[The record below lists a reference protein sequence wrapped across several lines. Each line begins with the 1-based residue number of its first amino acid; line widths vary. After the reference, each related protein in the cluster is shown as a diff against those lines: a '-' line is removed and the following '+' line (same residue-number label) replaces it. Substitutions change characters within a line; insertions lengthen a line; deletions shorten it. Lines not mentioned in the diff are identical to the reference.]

1 MSHIIAIKPLS
12 QHPTAVRQR
21 RLRLENA
28 PCIDRK
34 EAADRKKCR
43 AKIDSRKRKLAEIR
57 YQPKQTVARWNE
69 AVRHHTRGRD
79 TGYAAI
85 AMEIP
90 EWIVAEF
97 FFEIDAWKFDPK
109 SIREHLAA
117 VNARIM
123 ARKRGAK

>member
-1 MSHIIAIKPLS
+1 MSQLIATKPLS
-12 QHPTAVRQR
+12 QLPAEVKLRQMVLDGNQTIEKYRASAR
-21 RLRLENA
+21 RLKRSKL
-28 PCIDRK
+28 D
-34 EAADRKKCR
+34 
-43 AKIDSRKRKLAEIR
+43 AKYRSKNERR
-57 YQPKQTVARWNE
+57 YHPRQTVARWNE

-79 TGYAAI
+79 TGYTSI

-97 FFEIDAWKFDPK
+97 FAEIEAWKANHTPP
-109 SIREHLAA
+109 RQHLEA